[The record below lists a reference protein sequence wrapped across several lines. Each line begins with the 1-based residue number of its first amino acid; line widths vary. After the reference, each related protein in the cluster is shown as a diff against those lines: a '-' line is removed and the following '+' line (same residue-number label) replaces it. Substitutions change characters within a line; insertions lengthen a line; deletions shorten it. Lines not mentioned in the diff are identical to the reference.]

1 MNDGR
6 GERSFRDYA
15 GITLRGVC
23 MGAADV
29 VPGVSGG
36 TMALITGIYEEL
48 IQSIRSFDGQALRL
62 LTKRDWQGLLNHIR
76 WPFLVALLVGIL
88 GTIASLSKGITW
100 LLVNEPVLLWAFF
113 FGLVLA
119 SVYTVGARI
128 PTWGMGKIVFALL
141 AAGGAYVLVGLVPVE
156 TPQSPLYVFLSA
168 IIAICA
174 MILPGISGSFILVL
188 LGQYHHILQAVN
200 DRDILTIAIFGCGAA
215 VGLMS
220 FARVLGWVFKKYH
233 DLTLALLTGLMLG
246 SLRKIWPWKETLST
260 IEGRHGK
267 LIPVEQINIL
277 PQVMTG
283 EVIGAIVLALMG
295 IVLVLGLE
303 RLADTDKSI
312 QA

>member
-128 PTWGMGKIVFALL
+128 PTWGMGKIVIALL

>member
-1 MNDGR
+1 MADGSR
-6 GERSFRDYA
+6 GRSLREYA

-48 IQSIRSFDGQALRL
+48 ILSIRSFDTQALRL
-62 LTKRDWQGLLNHIR
+62 LGKRDWQGLLSHVR
-76 WPFLVALLVGIL
+76 WSFLVALLMGIL
-88 GTIASLSKGITW
+88 GAIASLSKVISW
-100 LLVNEPVLLWAFF
+100 LLVNEPVLLWSFF

-119 SVYTVGARI
+119 SVYTVGKRI
-128 PTWGMGKIVFALL
+128 PTWDVGKVGISLL
-141 AAGGAYVLVGLVPVE
+141 AAIGAYVLVGLVPVE
-156 TPQSPLYVFLSA
+156 TPQTPVYVFFSA

-188 LGQYHHILQAVN
+188 LGQYHHILRAVN
-200 DRDILTIAIFGCGAA
+200 DRDVFTIIIFGCGAG

-267 LIPVEQINIL
+267 LIPVEQINVVPHML
-277 PQVMTG
+277 TG
-283 EVIGAIVLALMG
+283 EVIGALVLALVG
-295 IVLVLGLE
+295 IVLVLSLE
-303 RLADTDKSI
+303 RLAASDTSAD
-312 QA
+312 A

>member
-128 PTWGMGKIVFALL
+128 PTWGMGKIVIALL

-200 DRDILTIAIFGCGAA
+200 DRD
-215 VGLMS
+215 
-220 FARVLGWVFKKYH
+220 
-233 DLTLALLTGLMLG
+233 
-246 SLRKIWPWKETLST
+246 
-260 IEGRHGK
+260 
-267 LIPVEQINIL
+267 
-277 PQVMTG
+277 
-283 EVIGAIVLALMG
+283 
-295 IVLVLGLE
+295 
-303 RLADTDKSI
+303 
-312 QA
+312 